1 MKGTTF
7 TMLKK
12 LIAAAISVVS
22 VTIVIYNSLDKNT
35 QQTLPMENM
44 VQHEFVSDVATRR
57 NLAAGIHL
65 MMGGEL
71 AMGESW
77 VDTQNSNS
85 FSFTSSPFT
94 PREYTGTGTA
104 FVHYKNA
111 TEKDADG
118 ETTFP
123 PSKSPITQQYTGW
136 FSPTDSP
143 SRMPLSSLSSPSEP
157 TKGPNR
163 SPLNVSNHA
172 TTVSIVV
179 MGQHAPIYGYIN
191 SPPLPQLTF
200 VSFLS

>member
-1 MKGTTF
+1 M
-7 TMLKK
+7 
-12 LIAAAISVVS
+12 
-22 VTIVIYNSLDKNT
+22 
-35 QQTLPMENM
+35 
-44 VQHEFVSDVATRR
+44 QHEFVSDVATRR